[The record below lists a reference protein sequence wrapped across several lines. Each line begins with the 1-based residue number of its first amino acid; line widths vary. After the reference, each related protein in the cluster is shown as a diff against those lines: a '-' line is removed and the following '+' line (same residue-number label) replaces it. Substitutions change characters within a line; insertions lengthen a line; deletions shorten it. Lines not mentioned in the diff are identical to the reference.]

1 MPLDNSTICQ
11 PANGAI
17 VSPPSATRATPS
29 VAEGA
34 GTVGDPGGLY
44 SEHRGLPLPRERRH
58 ACPRVTVALT
68 GLVPHMCDHVDVGRL
83 RTQIS
88 SARMVFRDVLERIER
103 VGSHRVLMRDL
114 VDHRVVEVSHRL

>member
-1 MPLDNSTICQ
+1 RSTIRRSANPRTARLPPRRQ
-11 PANGAI
+11 PR
-17 VSPPSATRATPS
+17 VRPRS

-44 SEHRGLPLPRERRH
+44 SERRGLPLPRERRH

-68 GLVPHMCDHVDVGRL
+68 GLVPHMCDHVDVGCL

-88 SARMVFRDVLERIER
+88 SARMVFRDVLERIE
-103 VGSHRVLMRDL
+103 
-114 VDHRVVEVSHRL
+114 